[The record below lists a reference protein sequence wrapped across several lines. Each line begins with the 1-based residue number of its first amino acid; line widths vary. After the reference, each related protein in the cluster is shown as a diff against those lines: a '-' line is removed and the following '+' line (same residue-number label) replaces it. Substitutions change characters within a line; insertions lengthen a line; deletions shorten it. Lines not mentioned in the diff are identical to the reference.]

1 MIQWRKISLFNNC
14 YWNNWISTCKKKKKK
29 QKQSFYF
36 QHKNE
41 LKITHKPNY
50 RIQKLQNSKEITQ
63 ENPDD
68 SGYGDAFLLDTT
80 PKIGLLQEIIDKL
93 NFIQIKNLCS
103 VKTLKRI
110 SRHYRLWENIYK
122 RHAC

>member
-29 QKQSFYF
+29 KKKKKQSFYF
-36 QHKNE
+36 HHKNE
-41 LKITHKPNY
+41 LKIIHKPNY
-50 RIQKLQNSKEITQ
+50 RTKKLQNSKEITH

-80 PKIGLLQEIIDKL
+80 PKIGLMQEIIDKL
-93 NFIQIKNLCS
+93 S
-103 VKTLKRI
+103 
-110 SRHYRLWENIYK
+110 
-122 RHAC
+122 